1 MHFKDLW
8 RLFMAD
14 NEEFISEFL
23 IEASENLEQLDQD
36 LVALEKNPHD
46 PDRLASIFRT
56 IHTIKGT
63 CGFFGFTKLSN
74 LSHHGE
80 HLLGLLRDG
89 KLQFD
94 EQLASLLLEL
104 VDAIRTFLTA
114 IESTGKEGETTFPD
128 LCQKMDAACLLAAA
142 TPNNQIEE
150 HPTSTPSSTNN
161 SIQQNDPAAPA
172 PEEQPVVSTPPNDQT
187 ENDEPLTVASTD
199 TPSLSESVRSNT
211 TFDSTIRVDVQLLDT
226 IVDLVGELVLAR
238 NQLRTTTT
246 NEPALLDAVN
256 RIHAVTGELQEVAM
270 KTRMAPIDQL
280 FNKFP
285 RIVRDVAAACDKKV
299 DLLIDGSDT
308 ELDRTLIEK
317 IRDPLT
323 HLIRNAI
330 DHGVE
335 SKDVR
340 SIAGK
345 PTSGT
350 ISLRAFQESGQVT
363 IEVSDDGAGISVD
376 AVCKKAV
383 EKGLVTDD
391 AASDMSDERIFQF
404 IFEPGF
410 STAAAVTDISGRGV
424 GMDVVRTNIES
435 IGGTIDITSQRGVG
449 TVVRVRIPLTLAIIP
464 ALIVSSNGQRL
475 AIPQAYIQEI
485 VALKRTGTSHLIDG
499 LEGAP
504 VLRLRDR
511 LIPVIYL
518 DKWLGLR
525 DWEKRPTFGTV
536 VVIKVDNHEFGLV
549 VDAVTTSENQH
560 SHATETTGLWFIVV
574 KAIGSL
580 LAPMGIYSGATVMGD
595 GSVVL
600 ILDLRGIT
608 MAADIPAL
616 TRRAGDL
623 QSTSE
628 KPQAVVQESSRYLVC
643 KTHNGHRFAVPL
655 NQVQRLES
663 FMESE
668 INHAADSYFVKRN
681 GELTQLIDPD
691 QFLDTSKKI
700 RKKPTGSSV
709 GIILPNELGNKALA
723 VRKIIDVETGHGP
736 LERTAIKNGLLGTR
750 LVGGSA
756 TEVMDIAAAS
766 QWSEENLIS

>member
-1 MHFKDLW
+1 
-8 RLFMAD
+8 MAD

-23 IEASENLEQLDQD
+23 IEASENLDQLDQD

-89 KLQFD
+89 KLHFD
-94 EQLASLLLEL
+94 EQMASLLLEL

-114 IESTGKEGETTFPD
+114 IESTGKEGDAAFPD
-128 LCQKMDAACLLAAA
+128 LCQKMDATCLLAAA
-142 TPNNQIEE
+142 PQNNQTEE
-150 HPTSTPSSTNN
+150 CLASPSSSTNQSN
-161 SIQQNDPAAPA
+161 QPDDRTTST
-172 PEEQPVVSTPPNDQT
+172 PEEQPVVSTTSNHPAEADKLAP
-187 ENDEPLTVASTD
+187 VASPD
-199 TPSLSESVRSNT
+199 ILSRSGSTRSNN
-211 TFDSTIRVDVQLLDT
+211 TFDATIRVDVQLLDT

-238 NQLRTTTT
+238 NQLRTTAT

-256 RIHAVTGELQEVAM
+256 RIHTVTGELQEVAM

-299 DLLIDGSDT
+299 NLHIDGSDT

-330 DHGVE
+330 DHGIE
-335 SKDVR
+335 SKDMR
-340 SIAGK
+340 SVAGK
-345 PTSGT
+345 STSGE

-383 EKGLVTDD
+383 EKGLVTED
-391 AASDMSDERIFQF
+391 AASAMSDERIFQF

-410 STAAAVTDISGRGV
+410 STANAVTDISGRGV

-435 IGGTIDITSQRGVG
+435 IGGTIDISSQRGVG
-449 TVVRVRIPLTLAIIP
+449 TIVRVRIPLTLAIIP
-464 ALIVSSNGQRL
+464 ALIISSGGERL
-475 AIPQAYIQEI
+475 AIPQPYIQEL
-485 VALKRTGTSHLIDG
+485 VSLRKNGTTHIIDG

-511 LIPVIYL
+511 LIPVVYL
-518 DKWLGLR
+518 DRWLGLR
-525 DWEKRPTFGTV
+525 DWEKRPTSGTV
-536 VVIKVDNHEFGLV
+536 VVVKVDNHEFGLV

-574 KAIGSL
+574 KAISSL

-628 KPQAVVQESSRYLVC
+628 EPSEVVQESSRYLVC
-643 KTHNGHRFAVPL
+643 ETHNGHRVAVPL
-655 NQVQRLES
+655 NQVQRLEN
-663 FMESE
+663 FLESE
-668 INHAADSYFVKRN
+668 IDPAADSRFVKRN

-691 QFLDTSKKI
+691 QVLHTSKELGKE
-700 RKKPTGSSV
+700 PTGSLV
-709 GIILPNELGNKALA
+709 GIILPNELGNKAIA
-723 VRKIIDVETGHGP
+723 VRRIIDIETGHGP
-736 LERTAIKNGLLGTR
+736 LEKTATKRGLLGTL
-750 LVGGSA
+750 LVGDSA
-756 TEVMDIAAAS
+756 TEVMDIVSAS
-766 QWSEENLIS
+766 QWSEENPLS

>member
-1 MHFKDLW
+1 
-8 RLFMAD
+8 MAD

-23 IEASENLEQLDQD
+23 IEASENLDQLDQD

-89 KLQFD
+89 KLHFD
-94 EQLASLLLEL
+94 EQMASLLLEL

-114 IESTGKEGETTFPD
+114 IESTGKEGDAAFPD
-128 LCQKMDAACLLAAA
+128 LCQKMDATCLLAAA
-142 TPNNQIEE
+142 PKNNQTEE
-150 HPTSTPSSTNN
+150 CLASPSSSTNQSN
-161 SIQQNDPAAPA
+161 QPDDRTTST
-172 PEEQPVVSTPPNDQT
+172 PEEQPVVSTTSNHPAEADKLAP
-187 ENDEPLTVASTD
+187 VASPD
-199 TPSLSESVRSNT
+199 ILSRSGSTRSNN
-211 TFDSTIRVDVQLLDT
+211 TFDATIRVDVQLLDT

-238 NQLRTTTT
+238 NQLRTTAT

-256 RIHAVTGELQEVAM
+256 RIHTVTGELQEVAM

-299 DLLIDGSDT
+299 NLHIDGSDT

-330 DHGVE
+330 DHGIE
-335 SKDVR
+335 SKDMR
-340 SIAGK
+340 SVAGK
-345 PTSGT
+345 STSGE

-383 EKGLVTDD
+383 EKGLVTED
-391 AASDMSDERIFQF
+391 AASAMSDERIFQF

-410 STAAAVTDISGRGV
+410 STANAVTDISGRGV

-435 IGGTIDITSQRGVG
+435 IGGTIDISSQRGVG
-449 TVVRVRIPLTLAIIP
+449 TIVRVRIPLTLAIIP
-464 ALIVSSNGQRL
+464 ALIISSGGERL
-475 AIPQAYIQEI
+475 AIPQPYIQEL
-485 VALKRTGTSHLIDG
+485 VSLRKNGTIHIIDG

-511 LIPVIYL
+511 LIPVVYL
-518 DKWLGLR
+518 DRWLGLR
-525 DWEKRPTFGTV
+525 DWEKRPTSGTV
-536 VVIKVDNHEFGLV
+536 VVVKVDNHEFGLV

-560 SHATETTGLWFIVV
+560 SHATETTGLSFIVV
-574 KAIGSL
+574 KAISSL

-628 KPQAVVQESSRYLVC
+628 EPSEVVQESSRYLVC
-643 KTHNGHRFAVPL
+643 ETHNGHRVAVPL
-655 NQVQRLES
+655 NQVQRLEN
-663 FMESE
+663 FLESE
-668 INHAADSYFVKRN
+668 IDPAGDSRFVKRN

-691 QFLDTSKKI
+691 QVLHTSKELGKE
-700 RKKPTGSSV
+700 PTGSLV
-709 GIILPNELGNKALA
+709 GIILPNELGNKAIA
-723 VRKIIDVETGHGP
+723 VRRIIDIETGHGP
-736 LERTAIKNGLLGTR
+736 LEKTATKRGLLGTL
-750 LVGGSA
+750 LVGDSA
-756 TEVMDIAAAS
+756 TEVMDIVSAS
-766 QWSEENLIS
+766 QWSEENPLS

>member
-1 MHFKDLW
+1 
-8 RLFMAD
+8 MAD

-23 IEASENLEQLDQD
+23 IEASENLDQLDQD

-89 KLQFD
+89 KLHFD
-94 EQLASLLLEL
+94 EQMASLLLEL

-114 IESTGKEGETTFPD
+114 IESTGKEGDAAFPD
-128 LCQKMDAACLLAAA
+128 LCQKMDATCLLAAA
-142 TPNNQIEE
+142 PQSNQTEE
-150 HPTSTPSSTNN
+150 CLASPSSSTNQSN
-161 SIQQNDPAAPA
+161 QPDDRTTST
-172 PEEQPVVSTPPNDQT
+172 PEEQPVVSTTSNHPAEADKLAP
-187 ENDEPLTVASTD
+187 VASPD
-199 TPSLSESVRSNT
+199 ILSRSGSTRSNN
-211 TFDSTIRVDVQLLDT
+211 TFDATIRVDVQLLDT

-238 NQLRTTTT
+238 NQLRTTAT

-256 RIHAVTGELQEVAM
+256 RIHTVTGELQEVAM

-299 DLLIDGSDT
+299 NLHIDGSDT

-330 DHGVE
+330 DHGIE
-335 SKDVR
+335 SKDMR
-340 SIAGK
+340 SVAGK
-345 PTSGT
+345 STSGE

-383 EKGLVTDD
+383 EKGLVTED
-391 AASDMSDERIFQF
+391 AASAMSDERIFQF

-410 STAAAVTDISGRGV
+410 STANAVTDISGRGV

-435 IGGTIDITSQRGVG
+435 IGGTIDISSQRGVG
-449 TVVRVRIPLTLAIIP
+449 TIVRVRIPLTLAIIP
-464 ALIVSSNGQRL
+464 ALIISSGGERL
-475 AIPQAYIQEI
+475 AIPQPYIQEL
-485 VALKRTGTSHLIDG
+485 VSLRKNGTTHIIDG

-511 LIPVIYL
+511 LIPVVYL
-518 DKWLGLR
+518 DRWLGLR
-525 DWEKRPTFGTV
+525 DWEKRPTSGTV
-536 VVIKVDNHEFGLV
+536 VVVKVDNHEFGLV

-560 SHATETTGLWFIVV
+560 SHATETTGLSFIVV
-574 KAIGSL
+574 KAISSL

-628 KPQAVVQESSRYLVC
+628 EPSEVVQESSRYLVC
-643 KTHNGHRFAVPL
+643 ETHNGHRVAVPL
-655 NQVQRLES
+655 NQVQRLEN
-663 FMESE
+663 FLESE
-668 INHAADSYFVKRN
+668 IDPAADSRFVKRN
-681 GELTQLIDPD
+681 GELTQLINPD
-691 QFLDTSKKI
+691 QVLHTSKELGKE
-700 RKKPTGSSV
+700 PTGSLV
-709 GIILPNELGNKALA
+709 GIILSNELGNKAIA
-723 VRKIIDVETGHGP
+723 VRRIIDIETGHGP
-736 LERTAIKNGLLGTR
+736 LEKTATKRGLLGTL
-750 LVGGSA
+750 LVGDSA
-756 TEVMDIAAAS
+756 TEVMDIVSAS
-766 QWSEENLIS
+766 QWSEENPLS

>member
-1 MHFKDLW
+1 
-8 RLFMAD
+8 MAD

-23 IEASENLEQLDQD
+23 IEASENLDQLDQD

-89 KLQFD
+89 KLHFD
-94 EQLASLLLEL
+94 EQMASLLLEL

-114 IESTGKEGETTFPD
+114 IESTGKEGDAAFPD
-128 LCQKMDAACLLAAA
+128 LCQKMDATCLLAAA
-142 TPNNQIEE
+142 PKNNQTEE
-150 HPTSTPSSTNN
+150 CLASPSSSTNQSN
-161 SIQQNDPAAPA
+161 QPDDRTTST
-172 PEEQPVVSTPPNDQT
+172 PEEQPVVSTTSSHPAEADKLAP
-187 ENDEPLTVASTD
+187 VASPD
-199 TPSLSESVRSNT
+199 ILSRSGSTRSNN
-211 TFDSTIRVDVQLLDT
+211 TFDATIRVDVQLLDT

-238 NQLRTTTT
+238 NQLRTTAT

-256 RIHAVTGELQEVAM
+256 RIHTVTGELQEVAM

-299 DLLIDGSDT
+299 NLHIDGSDT

-330 DHGVE
+330 DHGIE
-335 SKDVR
+335 SKDMR
-340 SIAGK
+340 SVAGK
-345 PTSGT
+345 STSGE

-383 EKGLVTDD
+383 EKGLVTED
-391 AASDMSDERIFQF
+391 AASAMSDERIFQF

-410 STAAAVTDISGRGV
+410 STANAVTDISGRGV

-435 IGGTIDITSQRGVG
+435 IGGTIDISSQRGVG
-449 TVVRVRIPLTLAIIP
+449 TIVRVRIPLTLAIIP
-464 ALIVSSNGQRL
+464 ALIISSGGERL
-475 AIPQAYIQEI
+475 AIPQPYIQEL
-485 VALKRTGTSHLIDG
+485 VSLRKNGTTHIIDG

-511 LIPVIYL
+511 LIPVVYL
-518 DKWLGLR
+518 DRWLGLR
-525 DWEKRPTFGTV
+525 DWEKRPTSGTV
-536 VVIKVDNHEFGLV
+536 VVVKVDNHEFGLV

-560 SHATETTGLWFIVV
+560 SHATETTGLSFIVV
-574 KAIGSL
+574 KAISSL

-628 KPQAVVQESSRYLVC
+628 EPSEVVQESSRYLVC
-643 KTHNGHRFAVPL
+643 ETHNGHRVAVPL
-655 NQVQRLES
+655 NQVQRLEN
-663 FMESE
+663 FLESE
-668 INHAADSYFVKRN
+668 IDPAADSRFVKRN

-691 QFLDTSKKI
+691 QVLHTSKELGKE
-700 RKKPTGSSV
+700 PTGSLV
-709 GIILPNELGNKALA
+709 GIILPNELGNKAIA
-723 VRKIIDVETGHGP
+723 VRRIIDIETGHGP
-736 LERTAIKNGLLGTR
+736 LEKTATKRGLLGTL
-750 LVGGSA
+750 LVGDSA
-756 TEVMDIAAAS
+756 TEVMDIVSAS
-766 QWSEENLIS
+766 QWSEENPLS

>member
-1 MHFKDLW
+1 
-8 RLFMAD
+8 MAD

-23 IEASENLEQLDQD
+23 IEASENLDQLDQD

-89 KLQFD
+89 KLHFD
-94 EQLASLLLEL
+94 EQMASLLLEL

-114 IESTGKEGETTFPD
+114 IESTGKEGDAAFPD
-128 LCQKMDAACLLAAA
+128 LCQKMDATCLLAAA
-142 TPNNQIEE
+142 PQSNQTEE
-150 HPTSTPSSTNN
+150 CLASPSSSTNQSN
-161 SIQQNDPAAPA
+161 QPDDRTTST
-172 PEEQPVVSTPPNDQT
+172 PEEQPVVSTTSNHPAEADKLAP
-187 ENDEPLTVASTD
+187 VASPD
-199 TPSLSESVRSNT
+199 ILSRSGSTRSNN
-211 TFDSTIRVDVQLLDT
+211 TFDATIRVDVQLLDT

-238 NQLRTTTT
+238 NQLRTTAT

-256 RIHAVTGELQEVAM
+256 RIHTVTGELQEVAM

-299 DLLIDGSDT
+299 NLHIDGSDT

-330 DHGVE
+330 DHGIE
-335 SKDVR
+335 SKDMR
-340 SIAGK
+340 SVAGK
-345 PTSGT
+345 STSGE

-383 EKGLVTDD
+383 EKGLVTED
-391 AASDMSDERIFQF
+391 AASAMSDERIFQF

-410 STAAAVTDISGRGV
+410 STANAVTDISGRGV

-435 IGGTIDITSQRGVG
+435 IGGTIDISSQRGVG
-449 TVVRVRIPLTLAIIP
+449 TIVRVRIPLTLAIIP
-464 ALIVSSNGQRL
+464 ALIISSGGERL
-475 AIPQAYIQEI
+475 AIPQPYIQEL
-485 VALKRTGTSHLIDG
+485 VSLRKNGTIHIIDG

-511 LIPVIYL
+511 LIPVVYL
-518 DKWLGLR
+518 DRWLGLR
-525 DWEKRPTFGTV
+525 DWEKRPTSGTV
-536 VVIKVDNHEFGLV
+536 VVVKVDNHEFGLV

-560 SHATETTGLWFIVV
+560 SHATETTGLSFIVV
-574 KAIGSL
+574 KAISSL

-628 KPQAVVQESSRYLVC
+628 EPSEVVQESSRYLVC
-643 KTHNGHRFAVPL
+643 ETHNGHRVAVPL
-655 NQVQRLES
+655 NQVQRLEN
-663 FMESE
+663 FLESE
-668 INHAADSYFVKRN
+668 IDPAADSRFVKRN

-691 QFLDTSKKI
+691 QVLHTSKELGKE
-700 RKKPTGSSV
+700 PTGSLV
-709 GIILPNELGNKALA
+709 GIILPNELGNKAIA
-723 VRKIIDVETGHGP
+723 VRRIIDIETGHGP
-736 LERTAIKNGLLGTR
+736 LEKTATKRGLLGTL
-750 LVGGSA
+750 LVGDSA
-756 TEVMDIAAAS
+756 TEVMDIVSAS
-766 QWSEENLIS
+766 QWSEENPLS

>member
-1 MHFKDLW
+1 
-8 RLFMAD
+8 MAD

-23 IEASENLEQLDQD
+23 IEASENLDQLDQD

-89 KLQFD
+89 KLHFD
-94 EQLASLLLEL
+94 EQMASLLLEL

-114 IESTGKEGETTFPD
+114 IESTGKEGDAAFPD
-128 LCQKMDAACLLAAA
+128 LCQKMDATCLLAAA
-142 TPNNQIEE
+142 PKNNQTEE
-150 HPTSTPSSTNN
+150 CLASPSSSTNQSN
-161 SIQQNDPAAPA
+161 QPDDRTTST
-172 PEEQPVVSTPPNDQT
+172 PEEQPVVSTTSNHPAEADKLAP
-187 ENDEPLTVASTD
+187 VASPD
-199 TPSLSESVRSNT
+199 ILSRSGSTRSNN
-211 TFDSTIRVDVQLLDT
+211 TFDATIRVDVQLLDT

-238 NQLRTTTT
+238 NQLRTTAT

-256 RIHAVTGELQEVAM
+256 RIHTVTGELQEVAM

-299 DLLIDGSDT
+299 NLHIDGSDT

-330 DHGVE
+330 DHGIE
-335 SKDVR
+335 SKDMR
-340 SIAGK
+340 SVAGK
-345 PTSGT
+345 STSGE

-383 EKGLVTDD
+383 EKGLVTED
-391 AASDMSDERIFQF
+391 AASAMSDERIFQF

-410 STAAAVTDISGRGV
+410 STANAVTDISGRGV

-435 IGGTIDITSQRGVG
+435 IGGTIDISSQRGVG
-449 TVVRVRIPLTLAIIP
+449 TIVRVRIPLTLAIIP
-464 ALIVSSNGQRL
+464 ALIISSGGERL
-475 AIPQAYIQEI
+475 AIPQPYIQEL
-485 VALKRTGTSHLIDG
+485 VSLRKNGTIHIIDG

-511 LIPVIYL
+511 LIPVVYL
-518 DKWLGLR
+518 DRWLGLR
-525 DWEKRPTFGTV
+525 DWEKRPTSGTV
-536 VVIKVDNHEFGLV
+536 VVVKVDNHEFGLV

-560 SHATETTGLWFIVV
+560 SHATETTGLSFIVV
-574 KAIGSL
+574 KAISSL

-628 KPQAVVQESSRYLVC
+628 EPSEVVQESSRYLVC
-643 KTHNGHRFAVPL
+643 ETHNGHRVAVPL
-655 NQVQRLES
+655 NQVQRLEN
-663 FMESE
+663 FLESE
-668 INHAADSYFVKRN
+668 IDPAADSRFVKRN

-691 QFLDTSKKI
+691 QVLHTWKELGKE
-700 RKKPTGSSV
+700 PTGSLV
-709 GIILPNELGNKALA
+709 GIILPNELGNKAIA
-723 VRKIIDVETGHGP
+723 VRRIIDIETGHGP
-736 LERTAIKNGLLGTR
+736 LEKTATKRGLLGTL
-750 LVGGSA
+750 LVGDSA
-756 TEVMDIAAAS
+756 TEVMDIVSAS
-766 QWSEENLIS
+766 QWSEENPLS

>member
-1 MHFKDLW
+1 
-8 RLFMAD
+8 MAD

-23 IEASENLEQLDQD
+23 IEASENLDQLDQD

-89 KLQFD
+89 KLHFD
-94 EQLASLLLEL
+94 EQMASLLLEL

-114 IESTGKEGETTFPD
+114 IESTGKEGDAAFPD
-128 LCQKMDAACLLAAA
+128 LCQKMDATCLLAAA
-142 TPNNQIEE
+142 PKNNQTEE
-150 HPTSTPSSTNN
+150 CLASPSSSTNQSN
-161 SIQQNDPAAPA
+161 QPDDRTTST
-172 PEEQPVVSTPPNDQT
+172 PEEQPVVSTTSNHPAEADKLAP
-187 ENDEPLTVASTD
+187 VASPD
-199 TPSLSESVRSNT
+199 ILSRSGSTRSNN
-211 TFDSTIRVDVQLLDT
+211 TFDATIRVDVQLLDT

-238 NQLRTTTT
+238 NQLRTTAT

-256 RIHAVTGELQEVAM
+256 RIHTVTGELQEVAM

-299 DLLIDGSDT
+299 NLHIDGSDT

-330 DHGVE
+330 DHGIE
-335 SKDVR
+335 SKDMR
-340 SIAGK
+340 SVAGK
-345 PTSGT
+345 STSGE

-383 EKGLVTDD
+383 EKGLVTED
-391 AASDMSDERIFQF
+391 AASAMSDERIFQF

-410 STAAAVTDISGRGV
+410 STANAVTDISGRGV

-435 IGGTIDITSQRGVG
+435 IGGTIDISSQRGVG
-449 TVVRVRIPLTLAIIP
+449 TIVRVRIPLTLAIIP
-464 ALIVSSNGQRL
+464 ALIISSGGERL
-475 AIPQAYIQEI
+475 AIPQPYIQEL
-485 VALKRTGTSHLIDG
+485 VSLRKNGTTHIIDG

-511 LIPVIYL
+511 LIPVVYL
-518 DKWLGLR
+518 DRWLGLR
-525 DWEKRPTFGTV
+525 DWEKRPTSGTV
-536 VVIKVDNHEFGLV
+536 VVVKVDNHEFGLV

-560 SHATETTGLWFIVV
+560 SHATETTGLSFIVV
-574 KAIGSL
+574 KAISSL

-628 KPQAVVQESSRYLVC
+628 EPSEVVQESSRYLVC
-643 KTHNGHRFAVPL
+643 ETHNGHRVAVPL
-655 NQVQRLES
+655 NQVQRLEN
-663 FMESE
+663 FLESE
-668 INHAADSYFVKRN
+668 IDPAADSRFVKRN

-691 QFLDTSKKI
+691 QVLHTSKELGKE
-700 RKKPTGSSV
+700 PTGSLV
-709 GIILPNELGNKALA
+709 GIILPNELGNKAIA
-723 VRKIIDVETGHGP
+723 VRRIIDIETGHGP
-736 LERTAIKNGLLGTR
+736 LEKTATKRGLLGTL
-750 LVGGSA
+750 LVGNSA
-756 TEVMDIAAAS
+756 TEVMDIVSAS
-766 QWSEENLIS
+766 QWSEENPLS

>member
-1 MHFKDLW
+1 
-8 RLFMAD
+8 MAD

-23 IEASENLEQLDQD
+23 IEASENLDQLDQD

-46 PDRLASIFRT
+46 PNRLASIFRT

-89 KLQFD
+89 KFTFN

-104 VDAIRTFLTA
+104 VDAIRTFLSS
-114 IESTGKEGETTFPD
+114 IESTGKEGDAAFPD
-128 LCQKMDAACLLAAA
+128 LCQKLDAACL
-142 TPNNQIEE
+142 
-150 HPTSTPSSTNN
+150 
-161 SIQQNDPAAPA
+161 
-172 PEEQPVVSTPPNDQT
+172 
-187 ENDEPLTVASTD
+187 STD
-199 TPSLSESVRSNT
+199 TPPVRETEERSVASTASTNQSNQPDNQIVSPPVAEPVASITPNDLPEADNSTSGVSPDILSRPESTRSGN

-238 NQLRTTTT
+238 NQLRTTATD
-246 NEPALLDAVN
+246 EPALLDAVN
-256 RIHAVTGELQEVAM
+256 RIHTVTGELQEVAM

-285 RIVRDVAAACDKKV
+285 RIVRDVASACDKKV
-299 DLLIDGSDT
+299 NLHIDGSDT

-330 DHGVE
+330 DHGIE
-335 SKDVR
+335 SKDMR
-340 SIAGK
+340 SVTGK
-345 PTSGT
+345 SASGE

-376 AVCKKAV
+376 AVRKKAV

-391 AASDMSDERIFQF
+391 VASAMSDERIFQF

-410 STAAAVTDISGRGV
+410 STANAVTDISGRGV

-435 IGGTIDITSQRGVG
+435 IGGTIDISSQRGIG

-464 ALIVSSNGQRL
+464 ALIISSGGERL
-475 AIPQAYIQEI
+475 AIPQPYIQEL
-485 VALKRTGTSHLIDG
+485 VALRKNGTSHMIDG

-511 LIPVIYL
+511 LIPVVYL
-518 DKWLGLR
+518 DRWLGLR
-525 DWEKRPTFGTV
+525 NWEKRPTSGTV
-536 VVIKVDNHEFGLV
+536 VVVKVDNHEFGLV

-574 KAIGSL
+574 KAISSL

-628 KPQAVVQESSRYLVC
+628 EPQDVVQESSRYLVC
-643 KTHNGHRFAVPL
+643 ETHNGHRVAVPL
-655 NQVQRLES
+655 NQVQRLEN
-663 FMESE
+663 FLQSE
-668 INHAADSYFVKRN
+668 IDATADSCFVKRN

-691 QFLDTSKKI
+691 RVLHTSEELEKE
-700 RKKPTGSSV
+700 TVGLSLV
-709 GIILPNELGNKALA
+709 GIILPNELGNKAIA
-723 VRKIIDVETGHGP
+723 VRRIIDVETGHGQ
-736 LERTAIKNGLLGTR
+736 LEKTAMKSGLLGTL

-756 TEVMDIAAAS
+756 TEVMDVVAVS
-766 QWSEENLIS
+766 QWSEENPLL

>member
-1 MHFKDLW
+1 
-8 RLFMAD
+8 MAD

-23 IEASENLEQLDQD
+23 IEASENLDQLDQD

-89 KLQFD
+89 KLHFD
-94 EQLASLLLEL
+94 EQMASLLLEL

-114 IESTGKEGETTFPD
+114 IESTGKEGDAAFPD
-128 LCQKMDAACLLAAA
+128 LCQKMDATCLLAAA
-142 TPNNQIEE
+142 PQNNQTEE
-150 HPTSTPSSTNN
+150 CLASPSSSTNQSN
-161 SIQQNDPAAPA
+161 QPDDRTTST
-172 PEEQPVVSTPPNDQT
+172 PEEQPVVSTTSNHPAEADKLAP
-187 ENDEPLTVASTD
+187 VASPD
-199 TPSLSESVRSNT
+199 ILSRSESTRSNN
-211 TFDSTIRVDVQLLDT
+211 TFDATIRVDVQLLDT

-238 NQLRTTTT
+238 NQLRTTAT

-256 RIHAVTGELQEVAM
+256 RIHTVTGELQEVAM

-299 DLLIDGSDT
+299 NLHIDGSDT

-330 DHGVE
+330 DHGIE
-335 SKDVR
+335 SKDMR
-340 SIAGK
+340 SVAGK
-345 PTSGT
+345 STSGE

-391 AASDMSDERIFQF
+391 AASAMSDERIFQF

-410 STAAAVTDISGRGV
+410 STANAVTDISGRGV

-435 IGGTIDITSQRGVG
+435 IGGTIDISSQRGVG

-464 ALIVSSNGQRL
+464 ALIISSGGERL
-475 AIPQAYIQEI
+475 AIPQPYIQEL
-485 VALKRTGTSHLIDG
+485 VALRKNGTSHMIDG

-511 LIPVIYL
+511 LIPVVYL
-518 DKWLGLR
+518 DRWLGLR
-525 DWEKRPTFGTV
+525 DWEKRPTSGTV
-536 VVIKVDNHEFGLV
+536 VVVKVDNHEFGLV

-574 KAIGSL
+574 KAISSL

-628 KPQAVVQESSRYLVC
+628 EPREVVQESSRYLVC
-643 KTHNGHRFAVPL
+643 ETHNGHRVAVPL
-655 NQVQRLES
+655 NQVQRLEN
-663 FMESE
+663 FLESE
-668 INHAADSYFVKRN
+668 IDPAADSRFVKRN

-691 QFLDTSKKI
+691 QVLHTSKELGKE
-700 RKKPTGSSV
+700 PTGSLV
-709 GIILPNELGNKALA
+709 GIILPNELGNKAIA
-723 VRKIIDVETGHGP
+723 VRRIIDIETGHGP
-736 LERTAIKNGLLGTR
+736 LEKTATKRGLLGTL
-750 LVGGSA
+750 LVGDSA
-756 TEVMDIAAAS
+756 TEVMDIVSAS
-766 QWSEENLIS
+766 QWSEENPLS

>member
-1 MHFKDLW
+1 
-8 RLFMAD
+8 MAD

-23 IEASENLEQLDQD
+23 IEASENLDQLDQD

-46 PDRLASIFRT
+46 PNRLASIFRT

-89 KLQFD
+89 KFTFN

-104 VDAIRTFLTA
+104 VDAIRTFLSS
-114 IESTGKEGETTFPD
+114 IESTGKEGDAAFPD
-128 LCQKMDAACLLAAA
+128 LCQKLDAACL
-142 TPNNQIEE
+142 
-150 HPTSTPSSTNN
+150 
-161 SIQQNDPAAPA
+161 
-172 PEEQPVVSTPPNDQT
+172 
-187 ENDEPLTVASTD
+187 STD
-199 TPSLSESVRSNT
+199 TPPVRETEERSVASTASTNQSNQPDNQIVSPPVAEPVASITPNDLPEADNSTSGVSPDILSRPESIRSGN

-238 NQLRTTTT
+238 NQLRTTATD
-246 NEPALLDAVN
+246 EPALLDAVN
-256 RIHAVTGELQEVAM
+256 RIHTVTGELQEVAM

-285 RIVRDVAAACDKKV
+285 RIVRDVASACDKKV
-299 DLLIDGSDT
+299 NLHIDGSDT

-330 DHGVE
+330 DHGIE
-335 SKDVR
+335 SKDMR
-340 SIAGK
+340 SVTGK
-345 PTSGT
+345 PALGE

-376 AVCKKAV
+376 AVRKKAV

-391 AASDMSDERIFQF
+391 VASAMSDERIFQF

-410 STAAAVTDISGRGV
+410 STANAVTDISGRGV

-435 IGGTIDITSQRGVG
+435 IGGTIDISSQRGTG
-449 TVVRVRIPLTLAIIP
+449 TIVRVRIPLTLAIIP
-464 ALIVSSNGQRL
+464 ALIISSGGERL
-475 AIPQAYIQEI
+475 AIPQPYIQEL
-485 VALKRTGTSHLIDG
+485 VALRKNGTSHMIDG

-511 LIPVIYL
+511 LIPVVYL
-518 DKWLGLR
+518 DRWLGLR
-525 DWEKRPTFGTV
+525 NWEKRPTSGTV
-536 VVIKVDNHEFGLV
+536 IVVKVDNHEFGLV

-574 KAIGSL
+574 KAISSL

-623 QSTSE
+623 QSTSKE
-628 KPQAVVQESSRYLVC
+628 PQDVVQESSRYLVC
-643 KTHNGHRFAVPL
+643 ETHKGHRVAVPL
-655 NQVQRLES
+655 NQVQRLEN
-663 FMESE
+663 FLQSE
-668 INHAADSYFVKRN
+668 IDATADSCFVKRN

-691 QFLDTSKKI
+691 RVLHTSEELEKE
-700 RKKPTGSSV
+700 TVGLSLV
-709 GIILPNELGNKALA
+709 GIILPNELGNKAIA
-723 VRKIIDVETGHGP
+723 VRRIIDVETGHGQ
-736 LERTAIKNGLLGTR
+736 LEKTAMKSGLLGTL
-750 LVGGSA
+750 LVGGNA
-756 TEVMDIAAAS
+756 TEVMDVVAVS
-766 QWSEENLIS
+766 QWSEENPLL

>member
-1 MHFKDLW
+1 
-8 RLFMAD
+8 MAD

-23 IEASENLEQLDQD
+23 IEASENLDQLDQD

-89 KLQFD
+89 KLHFD
-94 EQLASLLLEL
+94 EQMASLLLEL

-114 IESTGKEGETTFPD
+114 IESTGKEGDAAFPD
-128 LCQKMDAACLLAAA
+128 LCQKMDATCLLAAD
-142 TPNNQIEE
+142 PQNNQTEE
-150 HPTSTPSSTNN
+150 CLASPSSSTNQSN
-161 SIQQNDPAAPA
+161 QPDDRTTST
-172 PEEQPVVSTPPNDQT
+172 PEEQPVVSTTSNHPAEADKLAP
-187 ENDEPLTVASTD
+187 VASPD
-199 TPSLSESVRSNT
+199 ILSRSGSTRSNN
-211 TFDSTIRVDVQLLDT
+211 TFDATIRVDVQLLDT

-238 NQLRTTTT
+238 NQLRTTAT

-256 RIHAVTGELQEVAM
+256 RIHTVTGELQEVAM

-299 DLLIDGSDT
+299 NLHIDGSDT

-330 DHGVE
+330 DHGIE
-335 SKDVR
+335 SKDMR
-340 SIAGK
+340 SVAGK
-345 PTSGT
+345 STSGE

-383 EKGLVTDD
+383 EKGLVTED
-391 AASDMSDERIFQF
+391 AASAMSDERIFQF

-410 STAAAVTDISGRGV
+410 STANAVTDISGRGV

-435 IGGTIDITSQRGVG
+435 IGGTIDISSQRGVG
-449 TVVRVRIPLTLAIIP
+449 TIVRVRIPLTLAIIP
-464 ALIVSSNGQRL
+464 ALIISSGGERL
-475 AIPQAYIQEI
+475 AIPQPYIQEL
-485 VALKRTGTSHLIDG
+485 VSLRKNGTTHIIDG

-511 LIPVIYL
+511 LIPVVYL
-518 DKWLGLR
+518 DRWLGLR
-525 DWEKRPTFGTV
+525 DWEKRPTSGTV
-536 VVIKVDNHEFGLV
+536 VVVKVDNHEFGLV

-560 SHATETTGLWFIVV
+560 SHATETTGLSFIVV
-574 KAIGSL
+574 KAISSL

-628 KPQAVVQESSRYLVC
+628 EPSEVVQESSRYLVC
-643 KTHNGHRFAVPL
+643 ETHNGHRVAVPL
-655 NQVQRLES
+655 NQVQRLEN
-663 FMESE
+663 FLESE
-668 INHAADSYFVKRN
+668 IDPAADSRFVKRN

-691 QFLDTSKKI
+691 QVLHTSKELGKE
-700 RKKPTGSSV
+700 PTGSLV
-709 GIILPNELGNKALA
+709 GIILPNELGNKAIA
-723 VRKIIDVETGHGP
+723 VRRIIDIETGHGP
-736 LERTAIKNGLLGTR
+736 LEKTATKRGLLGTL
-750 LVGGSA
+750 LVGDSA
-756 TEVMDIAAAS
+756 TEVMDIVSAS
-766 QWSEENLIS
+766 QWSEENPLS

>member
-1 MHFKDLW
+1 
-8 RLFMAD
+8 MAD

-23 IEASENLEQLDQD
+23 IEASENLDQLDQD

-46 PDRLASIFRT
+46 PNRLASIFRT

-89 KLQFD
+89 KFTFN

-104 VDAIRTFLTA
+104 VDAIRTFLSS
-114 IESTGKEGETTFPD
+114 IESTGKEGDAAFPD
-128 LCQKMDAACLLAAA
+128 LCQKLDAACL
-142 TPNNQIEE
+142 
-150 HPTSTPSSTNN
+150 
-161 SIQQNDPAAPA
+161 
-172 PEEQPVVSTPPNDQT
+172 
-187 ENDEPLTVASTD
+187 STD
-199 TPSLSESVRSNT
+199 TPPVRETEERSVASTASTNQSNQPDNQIVSPPVAEPVASITPNDLPEADNSTSGVSPDILSRPESIRSGN

-238 NQLRTTTT
+238 NQLRTTATD
-246 NEPALLDAVN
+246 EPALLDAVN
-256 RIHAVTGELQEVAM
+256 RIHTVTGELQEVAM

-285 RIVRDVAAACDKKV
+285 RIVRDVASACDKKV
-299 DLLIDGSDT
+299 NLHIDGSDT

-330 DHGVE
+330 DHGIE
-335 SKDVR
+335 SKDMR
-340 SIAGK
+340 SVTGK
-345 PTSGT
+345 PALGE

-376 AVCKKAV
+376 AVRKKAV

-391 AASDMSDERIFQF
+391 VASAMSDERIFQF

-410 STAAAVTDISGRGV
+410 STANAVTDISGRGV

-435 IGGTIDITSQRGVG
+435 IGGTIDISSQRGIG

-464 ALIVSSNGQRL
+464 ALIISSGGERL
-475 AIPQAYIQEI
+475 AIPQPYIQEL
-485 VALKRTGTSHLIDG
+485 VALRKNGTSHMIDG

-511 LIPVIYL
+511 LIPVVYL
-518 DKWLGLR
+518 DRWLGLR
-525 DWEKRPTFGTV
+525 NWEKRPTSGTV
-536 VVIKVDNHEFGLV
+536 VVVKVDNHEFGLV

-574 KAIGSL
+574 KAISSL

-628 KPQAVVQESSRYLVC
+628 EPQDVVQESSRYLVC
-643 KTHNGHRFAVPL
+643 ETHNGHRVAVPL
-655 NQVQRLES
+655 NQVQRLEN
-663 FMESE
+663 FLQSE
-668 INHAADSYFVKRN
+668 IDATADSCFVKRN

-691 QFLDTSKKI
+691 RVLHTSEELEKE
-700 RKKPTGSSV
+700 TVGLSLV
-709 GIILPNELGNKALA
+709 GIILPNELGNKAIA
-723 VRKIIDVETGHGP
+723 VRRIIDVETGHGQ
-736 LERTAIKNGLLGTR
+736 LEKTAMKSGLLGTL

-756 TEVMDIAAAS
+756 TEVMDVVAVS
-766 QWSEENLIS
+766 QWSEENPLL

>member
-1 MHFKDLW
+1 
-8 RLFMAD
+8 MAD

-23 IEASENLEQLDQD
+23 IEASENLDQLDQD

-89 KLQFD
+89 KLHFD
-94 EQLASLLLEL
+94 EQMASLLLEL

-114 IESTGKEGETTFPD
+114 IESTGKEGDAAFPD
-128 LCQKMDAACLLAAA
+128 LCQKMDATCLLAAA
-142 TPNNQIEE
+142 PQSNQTEE
-150 HPTSTPSSTNN
+150 CLASPSSSTNQSN
-161 SIQQNDPAAPA
+161 QPDDRTTST
-172 PEEQPVVSTPPNDQT
+172 PEEQPVVSTTSNHPAEADKLAP
-187 ENDEPLTVASTD
+187 VASPD
-199 TPSLSESVRSNT
+199 ILSRSGSTRSNN
-211 TFDSTIRVDVQLLDT
+211 TFDATIRVDVQLLDT

-238 NQLRTTTT
+238 NQLRTTAT

-256 RIHAVTGELQEVAM
+256 RIHTVTGELQEVAM

-299 DLLIDGSDT
+299 NLHIDGSDT

-330 DHGVE
+330 DHGIE
-335 SKDVR
+335 SKDMR
-340 SIAGK
+340 SVAGK
-345 PTSGT
+345 STSGE

-383 EKGLVTDD
+383 EKGLVTED
-391 AASDMSDERIFQF
+391 AASAMSDERIFQF

-410 STAAAVTDISGRGV
+410 STANAVTDISGRGV

-435 IGGTIDITSQRGVG
+435 IGGTIDISSQRGVG
-449 TVVRVRIPLTLAIIP
+449 TIVRVRIPLTLAIIP
-464 ALIVSSNGQRL
+464 ALIISSGGERL
-475 AIPQAYIQEI
+475 AIPQPYIQEL
-485 VALKRTGTSHLIDG
+485 VSLRKNGTIHIIDG

-511 LIPVIYL
+511 LIPVVYL
-518 DKWLGLR
+518 DRWLGLR
-525 DWEKRPTFGTV
+525 DWEKRPTSGTV
-536 VVIKVDNHEFGLV
+536 VVVKVDNHEFGLV

-560 SHATETTGLWFIVV
+560 SHATETTGLSFIVV
-574 KAIGSL
+574 KAISSL

-628 KPQAVVQESSRYLVC
+628 EPSEVVQESSRYLVC
-643 KTHNGHRFAVPL
+643 ETHNGHRVAVPL
-655 NQVQRLES
+655 NQVQRLEN
-663 FMESE
+663 FLESE
-668 INHAADSYFVKRN
+668 IDPAADSRFVKRN
-681 GELTQLIDPD
+681 GELTQLINPD
-691 QFLDTSKKI
+691 QVLHTSKELGKE
-700 RKKPTGSSV
+700 PTGSLV
-709 GIILPNELGNKALA
+709 GIILSNELGNKAIA
-723 VRKIIDVETGHGP
+723 VRRIIDIETGHGP
-736 LERTAIKNGLLGTR
+736 LEKTATKRGLLGTL
-750 LVGGSA
+750 LVGDSA
-756 TEVMDIAAAS
+756 TEVMDIVSAS
-766 QWSEENLIS
+766 QWSEENPLS

>member
-1 MHFKDLW
+1 
-8 RLFMAD
+8 MAD

-23 IEASENLEQLDQD
+23 IEASENLDQLDQD

-46 PDRLASIFRT
+46 PNRLASIFRT

-89 KLQFD
+89 KFTFN

-104 VDAIRTFLTA
+104 VDAIRTFLSS
-114 IESTGKEGETTFPD
+114 IESTGKEGDAAFPD
-128 LCQKMDAACLLAAA
+128 LCQKLDAACLSA
-142 TPNNQIEE
+142 
-150 HPTSTPSSTNN
+150 
-161 SIQQNDPAAPA
+161 
-172 PEEQPVVSTPPNDQT
+172 
-187 ENDEPLTVASTD
+187 D
-199 TPSLSESVRSNT
+199 TPSVHETEERTAASTASTNQSNQPDNQIVSAPVAEPVASITPNDLPEADNSTSGVSSEILSRPESTRSGN

-238 NQLRTTTT
+238 NQLRTTATD
-246 NEPALLDAVN
+246 EPALLDAVN
-256 RIHAVTGELQEVAM
+256 RIHTVTGELQEVAM

-285 RIVRDVAAACDKKV
+285 RIVRDVASACDKKV
-299 DLLIDGSDT
+299 NLHIDGSDT

-330 DHGVE
+330 DHGIE
-335 SKDVR
+335 SKDMR
-340 SIAGK
+340 SVTGK
-345 PTSGT
+345 SASGE

-376 AVCKKAV
+376 AVRKKAV

-391 AASDMSDERIFQF
+391 VASAMSDERIFQF

-410 STAAAVTDISGRGV
+410 STANAVTDISGRGV

-435 IGGTIDITSQRGVG
+435 IGGTIDISSQRGIG

-464 ALIVSSNGQRL
+464 ALIISSGGERL
-475 AIPQAYIQEI
+475 AIPQPYIQEL
-485 VALKRTGTSHLIDG
+485 VALRKNGTSHMIDG

-511 LIPVIYL
+511 LIPVVYL
-518 DKWLGLR
+518 DRWLGLR
-525 DWEKRPTFGTV
+525 NWEKRPTSGTV
-536 VVIKVDNHEFGLV
+536 VVVKVDNHEFGLV

-574 KAIGSL
+574 KAISSL

-628 KPQAVVQESSRYLVC
+628 KPRDVVQESSRYLVC
-643 KTHNGHRFAVPL
+643 ETHNGHRVAVPL
-655 NQVQRLES
+655 NQVQRLEN
-663 FMESE
+663 FLQSE
-668 INHAADSYFVKRN
+668 IDAAADSSFVKRN

-691 QFLDTSKKI
+691 QVLHTSEELGKE
-700 RKKPTGSSV
+700 TVGLSLV
-709 GIILPNELGNKALA
+709 GIILPHELGNKALA
-723 VRKIIDVETGHGP
+723 VRRIIDVETGHGP
-736 LERTAIKNGLLGTR
+736 LEKTGTKSGLLGTL

-756 TEVMDIAAAS
+756 TEVMDIVAVS
-766 QWSEENLIS
+766 QWSEENPLL

>member
-1 MHFKDLW
+1 
-8 RLFMAD
+8 MAD

-23 IEASENLEQLDQD
+23 IEASENLDQLDQD

-89 KLQFD
+89 KLHFD
-94 EQLASLLLEL
+94 EQMASLLLEL

-114 IESTGKEGETTFPD
+114 IESTGKEGDAAFPD
-128 LCQKMDAACLLAAA
+128 LCQKMDATCLLAAA
-142 TPNNQIEE
+142 PQSNQTEE
-150 HPTSTPSSTNN
+150 CLASPSSSTNQSN
-161 SIQQNDPAAPA
+161 QPDDRTTST
-172 PEEQPVVSTPPNDQT
+172 PEEQPVVSTTSNHPAEADKLAP
-187 ENDEPLTVASTD
+187 VASPD
-199 TPSLSESVRSNT
+199 ILSRSGSTRSNN
-211 TFDSTIRVDVQLLDT
+211 TFDATIRVDVQLLDT

-238 NQLRTTTT
+238 NQLRTTAT

-256 RIHAVTGELQEVAM
+256 RIHTVTGELQEVAM

-299 DLLIDGSDT
+299 NLHIDGSDT

-330 DHGVE
+330 DHGIE
-335 SKDVR
+335 SKDMR
-340 SIAGK
+340 SVAGK
-345 PTSGT
+345 STSGE

-383 EKGLVTDD
+383 EKGLVTED
-391 AASDMSDERIFQF
+391 AASAMSDERIFQF

-410 STAAAVTDISGRGV
+410 STANAVTDISGRGV

-435 IGGTIDITSQRGVG
+435 IGGTIDISSQRGVG
-449 TVVRVRIPLTLAIIP
+449 TIVRVRIPLTLAIIP
-464 ALIVSSNGQRL
+464 ALIISSGGERL
-475 AIPQAYIQEI
+475 AIPQPYIQEL
-485 VALKRTGTSHLIDG
+485 VSLRKNGTIHIIDG

-511 LIPVIYL
+511 LIPVVYL
-518 DKWLGLR
+518 DRWLGLR
-525 DWEKRPTFGTV
+525 DWEKRPTSGTV
-536 VVIKVDNHEFGLV
+536 VVVKVDNHEFGLV

-560 SHATETTGLWFIVV
+560 SHATETTGLSFIVV
-574 KAIGSL
+574 KAISSL

-628 KPQAVVQESSRYLVC
+628 EPSEVVQESSRYLVC
-643 KTHNGHRFAVPL
+643 ETHNGHRVAVPL
-655 NQVQRLES
+655 NQVQRLEN
-663 FMESE
+663 FLESE
-668 INHAADSYFVKRN
+668 IDPAADSRFVKRN

-691 QFLDTSKKI
+691 QVLHTSKELGKE
-700 RKKPTGSSV
+700 PTGSLV
-709 GIILPNELGNKALA
+709 GIILPNELGNKAFA
-723 VRKIIDVETGHGP
+723 VRRIIDIETGHGP
-736 LERTAIKNGLLGTR
+736 LEKTATKRGLLGTL
-750 LVGGSA
+750 LVGDSA
-756 TEVMDIAAAS
+756 TEVMDIVSAS
-766 QWSEENLIS
+766 QWSEENPLS

>member
-1 MHFKDLW
+1 M
-8 RLFMAD
+8 
-14 NEEFISEFL
+14 
-23 IEASENLEQLDQD
+23 
-36 LVALEKNPHD
+36 
-46 PDRLASIFRT
+46 
-56 IHTIKGT
+56 
-63 CGFFGFTKLSN
+63 
-74 LSHHGE
+74 
-80 HLLGLLRDG
+80 
-89 KLQFD
+89 
-94 EQLASLLLEL
+94 ASLLLEL

-114 IESTGKEGETTFPD
+114 IESTGKEGDAAFPD
-128 LCQKMDAACLLAAA
+128 LCQKMDATCLLAAA
-142 TPNNQIEE
+142 PQNNQTEE
-150 HPTSTPSSTNN
+150 CLASPSSSTNQSN
-161 SIQQNDPAAPA
+161 QPDDRTTST
-172 PEEQPVVSTPPNDQT
+172 PEEQPVVSTTSNHPAEADKLAP
-187 ENDEPLTVASTD
+187 VASPD
-199 TPSLSESVRSNT
+199 ILSRSESTRSNN
-211 TFDSTIRVDVQLLDT
+211 TFDATIRVDVQLLDT

-238 NQLRTTTT
+238 NQLRTTAT

-256 RIHAVTGELQEVAM
+256 RIHTVTGELQEVAM

-299 DLLIDGSDT
+299 NLHIDGSDT

-330 DHGVE
+330 DHGIE
-335 SKDVR
+335 SKDMR
-340 SIAGK
+340 SVAGK
-345 PTSGT
+345 STSGE

-383 EKGLVTDD
+383 EKGLVTED
-391 AASDMSDERIFQF
+391 AASAMSDERIFQF

-410 STAAAVTDISGRGV
+410 STANAVTDISGRGV

-435 IGGTIDITSQRGVG
+435 IGGTIDISSQRGVG
-449 TVVRVRIPLTLAIIP
+449 TIVRVRIPLTLAIIP
-464 ALIVSSNGQRL
+464 ALIISSGGERL
-475 AIPQAYIQEI
+475 AIPQPYIQEL
-485 VALKRTGTSHLIDG
+485 VSLRKNGTIHIIDG

-511 LIPVIYL
+511 LIPVVYL
-518 DKWLGLR
+518 DRWLGLR
-525 DWEKRPTFGTV
+525 DWEKRPTSGTV
-536 VVIKVDNHEFGLV
+536 VVVKVDNHEFGLV

-574 KAIGSL
+574 KAISSL

-628 KPQAVVQESSRYLVC
+628 EPREVVQESSRYLVC
-643 KTHNGHRFAVPL
+643 ETHNGHRVAVPL
-655 NQVQRLES
+655 NQVQRLEN
-663 FMESE
+663 FLESE
-668 INHAADSYFVKRN
+668 IDPAADSRFVKRN

-691 QFLDTSKKI
+691 QVLHTSKELGKE
-700 RKKPTGSSV
+700 PTGSLV
-709 GIILPNELGNKALA
+709 GIILPNELGNKAIA
-723 VRKIIDVETGHGP
+723 VRRIIDIETGHGP
-736 LERTAIKNGLLGTR
+736 LEKTATKRGLLGTL
-750 LVGGSA
+750 LVGDSA
-756 TEVMDIAAAS
+756 TEVMDIVSAS
-766 QWSEENLIS
+766 QWSEENPLS

>member
-1 MHFKDLW
+1 
-8 RLFMAD
+8 MAD

-23 IEASENLEQLDQD
+23 IEASENLDQLDQD

-46 PDRLASIFRT
+46 PDRLGSIFRT

-89 KLQFD
+89 KLHFD

-114 IESTGKEGETTFPD
+114 IESTGKEGDAAFPD
-128 LCQKMDAACLLAAA
+128 LCQKMDATCLLAAA
-142 TPNNQIEE
+142 PPNNQTEE
-150 HPTSTPSSTNN
+150 RLASPSSSTNQSN
-161 SIQQNDPAAPA
+161 QPDDCTTTV
-172 PEEQPVVSTPPNDQT
+172 PEERPVVSTISNDPA
-187 ENDEPLTVASTD
+187 EADKLTPAANPDILSRAEST
-199 TPSLSESVRSNT
+199 RFNN
-211 TFDSTIRVDVQLLDT
+211 TFDATIRVDVQLLDT

-238 NQLRTTTT
+238 NQLRTTAT
-246 NEPALLDAVN
+246 NEPALLNAVN
-256 RIHAVTGELQEVAM
+256 RIHAVTGALQEVAM

-285 RIVRDVAAACDKKV
+285 RIVRDVAAACNKKV
-299 DLLIDGSDT
+299 NLHIDGSDT

-330 DHGVE
+330 DHGIE
-335 SKDVR
+335 SKDMR
-340 SIAGK
+340 SVAGK
-345 PTSGT
+345 STSGE

-376 AVCKKAV
+376 AVSQKAV

-391 AASDMSDERIFQF
+391 AASAMSDERIFQF

-410 STAAAVTDISGRGV
+410 STANAVTDVSGRGV

-435 IGGTIDITSQRGVG
+435 IGGTIDISSQRGTG

-464 ALIVSSNGQRL
+464 ALIISSGGERL
-475 AIPQAYIQEI
+475 AIPQSYIQEL
-485 VALKRTGTSHLIDG
+485 VALRKNGTSHMIDG

-511 LIPVIYL
+511 LIPVVYL
-518 DKWLGLR
+518 DRWLGLR
-525 DWEKRPTFGTV
+525 DWKKRPISGTV
-536 VVIKVDNHEFGLV
+536 VVVKVDNHEFGLV

-574 KAIGSL
+574 KAISSL

-616 TRRAGDL
+616 TRHAGDL
-623 QSTSE
+623 KSTSE
-628 KPQAVVQESSRYLVC
+628 ERREVVQESSRYLVC
-643 KTHNGHRFAVPL
+643 ETHNGHRVAVPL
-655 NQVQRLES
+655 NQVQRLEN
-663 FMESE
+663 FLESE
-668 INHAADSYFVKRN
+668 IDPAANSRFVKRN

-691 QFLDTSKKI
+691 RVLHTPKELGKES
-700 RKKPTGSSV
+700 TGSLV
-709 GIILPNELGNKALA
+709 GIILPNELGNKAIA
-723 VRKIIDVETGHGP
+723 VRRIIDVETGHGP
-736 LERTAIKNGLLGTR
+736 LEKTAKKRGLLGTL

-756 TEVMDIAAAS
+756 TEVMDIVSAS
-766 QWSEENLIS
+766 QWSEENPLS

>member
-1 MHFKDLW
+1 
-8 RLFMAD
+8 MAD

-23 IEASENLEQLDQD
+23 IEASENLDQLDQD
-36 LVALEKNPHD
+36 LVALEKNPRD

-89 KLQFD
+89 KLHFD

-114 IESTGKEGETTFPD
+114 IESTGKEGDAAFPD
-128 LCQKMDAACLLAAA
+128 LCQKIDATCLSAA
-142 TPNNQIEE
+142 PPLNNQTEE
-150 HPTSTPSSTNN
+150 CLTSPSSSTNQSN
-161 SIQQNDPAAPA
+161 QPDDRTATV
-172 PEEQPVVSTPPNDQT
+172 PEEHPVVSTSSNDP
-187 ENDEPLTVASTD
+187 DEADKLTPATNHEILSR
-199 TPSLSESVRSNT
+199 SESTRFNN
-211 TFDSTIRVDVQLLDT
+211 TFDATIRVDVQLLDT

-238 NQLRTTTT
+238 NQLRTTAT
-246 NEPALLDAVN
+246 NEPALLNAVN

-285 RIVRDVAAACDKKV
+285 RIVRDVATACNKKV
-299 DLLIDGSDT
+299 NLHIDGSDT

-330 DHGVE
+330 DHGIE
-335 SKDVR
+335 SKDMR
-340 SIAGK
+340 SVAGK
-345 PTSGT
+345 STSGE

-376 AVCKKAV
+376 AVSKKAV
-383 EKGLVTDD
+383 EKGLVTND
-391 AASDMSDERIFQF
+391 AASAMSDERIYQF

-410 STAAAVTDISGRGV
+410 STANVVTDVSGRGV

-435 IGGTIDITSQRGVG
+435 IGGTIDISSQRGNG

-464 ALIVSSNGQRL
+464 ALIISSGGERL
-475 AIPQAYIQEI
+475 AIPQPYIQEL
-485 VALKRTGTSHLIDG
+485 VALRKNGTSHQIDG
-499 LEGAP
+499 LKGAP

-511 LIPVIYL
+511 IIPVVYL
-518 DKWLGLR
+518 DRWLGLR
-525 DWEKRPTFGTV
+525 DWEKRPTSGTV
-536 VVIKVDNHEFGLV
+536 VVVKVDNHEFGLV

-560 SHATETTGLWFIVV
+560 SHASETTGLWFIVV
-574 KAIGSL
+574 KAISSL

-600 ILDLRGIT
+600 ILDLRGIV

-616 TRRAGDL
+616 TRHAGDL

-628 KPQAVVQESSRYLVC
+628 EPREVVQESSRYLVC
-643 KTHNGHRFAVPL
+643 ETHNGHRVAVPL
-655 NQVQRLES
+655 NQVQRLEN
-663 FMESE
+663 FLESE
-668 INHAADSYFVKRN
+668 IDPAADSHFVKRN

-691 QFLDTSKKI
+691 RVLHTPKEL
-700 RKKPTGSSV
+700 RKESTGSLV
-709 GIILPNELGNKALA
+709 GIILPDELGNKAIA
-723 VRKIIDVETGHGP
+723 VRRIIDVETAHGP
-736 LERTAIKNGLLGTR
+736 LEKTAKKRGLLGTL

-756 TEVMDIAAAS
+756 TEVMDIISAS
-766 QWSEENLIS
+766 QWPEENPLS

>member
-1 MHFKDLW
+1 
-8 RLFMAD
+8 MAD

-23 IEASENLEQLDQD
+23 IEASENLDQLDQD

-89 KLQFD
+89 KLHFD
-94 EQLASLLLEL
+94 EQMASLLLEL

-114 IESTGKEGETTFPD
+114 IESTGKEGDAAFPD
-128 LCQKMDAACLLAAA
+128 LCQKMDATCLLTAA
-142 TPNNQIEE
+142 PQNNQTEE
-150 HPTSTPSSTNN
+150 CLASPSSSTNQSN
-161 SIQQNDPAAPA
+161 QPDDRTTST
-172 PEEQPVVSTPPNDQT
+172 PEEQPVVSTTSNHPAEADKLAP
-187 ENDEPLTVASTD
+187 VASPD
-199 TPSLSESVRSNT
+199 ILSRSGSTRSNN
-211 TFDSTIRVDVQLLDT
+211 TFDATIRVDVQLLDT

-238 NQLRTTTT
+238 NQLRTTAT

-256 RIHAVTGELQEVAM
+256 RIHTVTGELQEVAM

-299 DLLIDGSDT
+299 NLHIDGSDT

-330 DHGVE
+330 DHGIE
-335 SKDVR
+335 SKDMR
-340 SIAGK
+340 SVAGK
-345 PTSGT
+345 STSGE

-383 EKGLVTDD
+383 EKGLVTED
-391 AASDMSDERIFQF
+391 AASAMSDERIFQF

-410 STAAAVTDISGRGV
+410 STANAVTDISGRGV

-435 IGGTIDITSQRGVG
+435 IGGTIDISSQRGVG
-449 TVVRVRIPLTLAIIP
+449 TIVRVRIPLTLAIIP
-464 ALIVSSNGQRL
+464 ALIISSGGERL
-475 AIPQAYIQEI
+475 AIPQPYIQEL
-485 VALKRTGTSHLIDG
+485 VSLRKNGTTHIIDG

-511 LIPVIYL
+511 LIPVVYL
-518 DKWLGLR
+518 DRWLGLR
-525 DWEKRPTFGTV
+525 DWEKRPTSGTV
-536 VVIKVDNHEFGLV
+536 VVVKVDNHEFGLV

-560 SHATETTGLWFIVV
+560 SHATETTGLSFIVV
-574 KAIGSL
+574 KAISSL

-628 KPQAVVQESSRYLVC
+628 EPSEVVQESSRYLVC
-643 KTHNGHRFAVPL
+643 ETHNGHRVAVPL
-655 NQVQRLES
+655 NQVQRLEN
-663 FMESE
+663 FLESE
-668 INHAADSYFVKRN
+668 IDPAADSRFVKRN

-691 QFLDTSKKI
+691 QVLHTSKELGKE
-700 RKKPTGSSV
+700 PTGSLV
-709 GIILPNELGNKALA
+709 GIILPNELGNKAIA
-723 VRKIIDVETGHGP
+723 VRRIIDIETGHGP
-736 LERTAIKNGLLGTR
+736 LEKTATKRGLLGTL
-750 LVGGSA
+750 LVGDSA
-756 TEVMDIAAAS
+756 TEVMDIVSAS
-766 QWSEENLIS
+766 QWSEENPLS

>member
-1 MHFKDLW
+1 
-8 RLFMAD
+8 MAD

-23 IEASENLEQLDQD
+23 IEASENLDQLDQD

-89 KLQFD
+89 KLHFD
-94 EQLASLLLEL
+94 EQMASLLLEL

-114 IESTGKEGETTFPD
+114 IESTGKEGDAAFPD
-128 LCQKMDAACLLAAA
+128 LCQKMDATCLLAAA
-142 TPNNQIEE
+142 PKNNQTEE
-150 HPTSTPSSTNN
+150 CLASPSSSTNQSN
-161 SIQQNDPAAPA
+161 QPDDRTTST
-172 PEEQPVVSTPPNDQT
+172 PEEQPVVSTTSNHPAEADKLAP
-187 ENDEPLTVASTD
+187 VASPD
-199 TPSLSESVRSNT
+199 ILSRSGSTRSNN
-211 TFDSTIRVDVQLLDT
+211 TFDATIRVDVQLLDT

-238 NQLRTTTT
+238 NQLRTTAT

-256 RIHAVTGELQEVAM
+256 RIHTVTGELQEVAM

-299 DLLIDGSDT
+299 NLHIDGSDT

-330 DHGVE
+330 DHGIE
-335 SKDVR
+335 SKDMR
-340 SIAGK
+340 SVAGK
-345 PTSGT
+345 STSGE

-383 EKGLVTDD
+383 EKGLVTED
-391 AASDMSDERIFQF
+391 AASAMSDERIFQF

-410 STAAAVTDISGRGV
+410 STANAVTDISGRGV

-435 IGGTIDITSQRGVG
+435 IGGTIDISSQRGVG
-449 TVVRVRIPLTLAIIP
+449 TIVRVRIPLTLAIIP
-464 ALIVSSNGQRL
+464 ALIISSGGERL
-475 AIPQAYIQEI
+475 AIPQPYIQEL
-485 VALKRTGTSHLIDG
+485 VSLRKNGTTHIIDG

-511 LIPVIYL
+511 LIPVVYL
-518 DKWLGLR
+518 DRWLGLR
-525 DWEKRPTFGTV
+525 DWEKRPTSGTV
-536 VVIKVDNHEFGLV
+536 VVVKVDNHEFGLV

-560 SHATETTGLWFIVV
+560 SHATETTGLSFIVV
-574 KAIGSL
+574 KAISSL

-608 MAADIPAL
+608 MAADIPSL

-628 KPQAVVQESSRYLVC
+628 EPSEVVQESSRYLVC
-643 KTHNGHRFAVPL
+643 ETHNGHRVAVPL
-655 NQVQRLES
+655 NQVQRLEN
-663 FMESE
+663 FLESE
-668 INHAADSYFVKRN
+668 IDPAADSRFVKRN

-691 QFLDTSKKI
+691 QVLHTSKELGKE
-700 RKKPTGSSV
+700 PTGSLV
-709 GIILPNELGNKALA
+709 GIILPNELGNKAIA
-723 VRKIIDVETGHGP
+723 VRRIIDIETGHGP
-736 LERTAIKNGLLGTR
+736 LEKTATKRGLLGTL
-750 LVGGSA
+750 LVGDSA
-756 TEVMDIAAAS
+756 TEVMDIVSAS
-766 QWSEENLIS
+766 QWSEENPLS

>member
-1 MHFKDLW
+1 
-8 RLFMAD
+8 MAD

-23 IEASENLEQLDQD
+23 IEASENLDQLDQD

-89 KLQFD
+89 KLHFD
-94 EQLASLLLEL
+94 EQMASLLLEL

-114 IESTGKEGETTFPD
+114 IESTGKEGDAAFPD
-128 LCQKMDAACLLAAA
+128 LCQKMDATCLLAAA
-142 TPNNQIEE
+142 PQNNQTEE
-150 HPTSTPSSTNN
+150 CLASPSSSTNQSN
-161 SIQQNDPAAPA
+161 QPDDRTTST
-172 PEEQPVVSTPPNDQT
+172 PEEQPVVSTTSNHPAEADKLAP
-187 ENDEPLTVASTD
+187 VASPD
-199 TPSLSESVRSNT
+199 ILSRSGSTRSNN
-211 TFDSTIRVDVQLLDT
+211 TFDATIRVDVQLLDT

-238 NQLRTTTT
+238 NQLRTTAT

-256 RIHAVTGELQEVAM
+256 RIHTVTGELQEVAM

-299 DLLIDGSDT
+299 NLHIDGSDT

-330 DHGVE
+330 DHGIE
-335 SKDVR
+335 SKDMR
-340 SIAGK
+340 SVAGK
-345 PTSGT
+345 STSGE

-383 EKGLVTDD
+383 EKGLVTED
-391 AASDMSDERIFQF
+391 AASAMSDERIFQF

-410 STAAAVTDISGRGV
+410 STANAVTDISGRGV

-435 IGGTIDITSQRGVG
+435 IGGTIDISSQRGVG
-449 TVVRVRIPLTLAIIP
+449 TIVRVRIPLTLAIIP
-464 ALIVSSNGQRL
+464 ALIISSGGERL
-475 AIPQAYIQEI
+475 AIPQPYIQEL
-485 VALKRTGTSHLIDG
+485 VSLRKNGTIHIIDG

-511 LIPVIYL
+511 LIPVVYL
-518 DKWLGLR
+518 DRWLGLR
-525 DWEKRPTFGTV
+525 DWEKRPTSGTV
-536 VVIKVDNHEFGLV
+536 VVVKVDNHEFGLV

-574 KAIGSL
+574 KAISSL

-628 KPQAVVQESSRYLVC
+628 EPSEVVQESSRYLVC
-643 KTHNGHRFAVPL
+643 ETHNGHRVAVPL
-655 NQVQRLES
+655 NQVQRLEN
-663 FMESE
+663 FLESE
-668 INHAADSYFVKRN
+668 IDPAADSRFVKRN

-691 QFLDTSKKI
+691 QVLHTSKELGKE
-700 RKKPTGSSV
+700 PTGSLV
-709 GIILPNELGNKALA
+709 GIILPNELGNKAIA
-723 VRKIIDVETGHGP
+723 VRRIIDIETGHGP
-736 LERTAIKNGLLGTR
+736 LEKTATKRGLLGTL
-750 LVGGSA
+750 LVGNSA
-756 TEVMDIAAAS
+756 TEVMDIVSAS
-766 QWSEENLIS
+766 QWSEENPLS

>member
-1 MHFKDLW
+1 
-8 RLFMAD
+8 MAD

-23 IEASENLEQLDQD
+23 IEASENLDQLDQD

-89 KLQFD
+89 KLHFD
-94 EQLASLLLEL
+94 EQMASLLLEL

-114 IESTGKEGETTFPD
+114 IESTGKEGDAAFPD
-128 LCQKMDAACLLAAA
+128 LCQKMDATCLLAAA
-142 TPNNQIEE
+142 PQNNQTEE
-150 HPTSTPSSTNN
+150 CLASPSSSTNQSN
-161 SIQQNDPAAPA
+161 QPDDRTTST
-172 PEEQPVVSTPPNDQT
+172 PEEQPVVSTTSNHPAEADKLAP
-187 ENDEPLTVASTD
+187 VASPD
-199 TPSLSESVRSNT
+199 ILSRSESTRSNN
-211 TFDSTIRVDVQLLDT
+211 TFDATIRVDVQLLDT

-238 NQLRTTTT
+238 NQLRTTAT

-256 RIHAVTGELQEVAM
+256 RIHTVTGELQEVAM

-299 DLLIDGSDT
+299 NLHIDGSDT

-330 DHGVE
+330 DHGIE
-335 SKDVR
+335 SKDMR
-340 SIAGK
+340 SVAGK
-345 PTSGT
+345 STSGE

-383 EKGLVTDD
+383 EKGLVTED
-391 AASDMSDERIFQF
+391 AASAMSDERIFQF

-410 STAAAVTDISGRGV
+410 STANAVTDISGRGV

-435 IGGTIDITSQRGVG
+435 IGGTIDISSQRGVG
-449 TVVRVRIPLTLAIIP
+449 TIVRVRIPLTLAIIP
-464 ALIVSSNGQRL
+464 ALIISSGGERL
-475 AIPQAYIQEI
+475 AIPQPYIQEL
-485 VALKRTGTSHLIDG
+485 VSLRKNGTIHIIDG

-511 LIPVIYL
+511 LIPVVYL
-518 DKWLGLR
+518 DRWLGLR
-525 DWEKRPTFGTV
+525 DWEKRPTSGTV
-536 VVIKVDNHEFGLV
+536 VVVKVDNHEFGLV

-574 KAIGSL
+574 KAISSL

-628 KPQAVVQESSRYLVC
+628 EPSEVVQESSRYLVC
-643 KTHNGHRFAVPL
+643 ETHNGHRVAVPL
-655 NQVQRLES
+655 NQVQRLEN
-663 FMESE
+663 FLESE
-668 INHAADSYFVKRN
+668 IDPAADSRFVKRN

-691 QFLDTSKKI
+691 QVLHTSKELGKE
-700 RKKPTGSSV
+700 PTGSLV
-709 GIILPNELGNKALA
+709 GIILPNELGNKAIA
-723 VRKIIDVETGHGP
+723 VRRIIDIETGHGP
-736 LERTAIKNGLLGTR
+736 LEKTATKRGLLGTL
-750 LVGGSA
+750 LVGDSA
-756 TEVMDIAAAS
+756 TEVMDIVSAS
-766 QWSEENLIS
+766 QWSEENPLS

>member
-1 MHFKDLW
+1 
-8 RLFMAD
+8 MAD

-23 IEASENLEQLDQD
+23 IEASENLDQLDQD

-89 KLQFD
+89 KLHFD
-94 EQLASLLLEL
+94 EQMASLLLEL

-114 IESTGKEGETTFPD
+114 IESTGKEGDAAFPD
-128 LCQKMDAACLLAAA
+128 LCQKMDATCLLAAA
-142 TPNNQIEE
+142 PQNNQTEE
-150 HPTSTPSSTNN
+150 CLASPSSSTNQSN
-161 SIQQNDPAAPA
+161 QPDDRTTST
-172 PEEQPVVSTPPNDQT
+172 PEEQPVVSTTSNHPAEADKLAP
-187 ENDEPLTVASTD
+187 VASPD
-199 TPSLSESVRSNT
+199 ILSRSGSTRSNN
-211 TFDSTIRVDVQLLDT
+211 TFDATIRVDVQLLDT

-238 NQLRTTTT
+238 NQLRTTAT

-256 RIHAVTGELQEVAM
+256 RIHTVTGELQEVAM

-299 DLLIDGSDT
+299 NLHIDGSDT

-330 DHGVE
+330 DHGIE
-335 SKDVR
+335 SKDMR
-340 SIAGK
+340 SVAGK
-345 PTSGT
+345 STSGE

-383 EKGLVTDD
+383 EKGLVTED
-391 AASDMSDERIFQF
+391 AASAMSDERIFQF

-410 STAAAVTDISGRGV
+410 STANAVTDISGRGV

-435 IGGTIDITSQRGVG
+435 IGGTIDISSQRGVG
-449 TVVRVRIPLTLAIIP
+449 TIVRVRIPLTLAIIP
-464 ALIVSSNGQRL
+464 ALIISSGGERL
-475 AIPQAYIQEI
+475 AIPQPYIQEL
-485 VALKRTGTSHLIDG
+485 VSLRKNGTTHIIDG

-511 LIPVIYL
+511 LIPVVYL
-518 DKWLGLR
+518 DRWLGLR
-525 DWEKRPTFGTV
+525 DWEKRPTSGTV
-536 VVIKVDNHEFGLV
+536 VVVKVDNHEFGLV

-560 SHATETTGLWFIVV
+560 SHATETTGLSFIVV
-574 KAIGSL
+574 KAISSL

-628 KPQAVVQESSRYLVC
+628 EPSEVVQESSRYLVC
-643 KTHNGHRFAVPL
+643 ETHNGHRVAVPL
-655 NQVQRLES
+655 NQVQRLEN
-663 FMESE
+663 FLESE
-668 INHAADSYFVKRN
+668 IDPAADSRFVKRN

-691 QFLDTSKKI
+691 QVLHTSKELGKE
-700 RKKPTGSSV
+700 PTGSLV
-709 GIILPNELGNKALA
+709 GIILPNELGNKAIA
-723 VRKIIDVETGHGP
+723 VRRIIDIETGHGP
-736 LERTAIKNGLLGTR
+736 LEKTATKRGLLGTL
-750 LVGGSA
+750 LVGDSA
-756 TEVMDIAAAS
+756 TEVMDIVSAS
-766 QWSEENLIS
+766 QWSEENPLS

>member
-1 MHFKDLW
+1 
-8 RLFMAD
+8 MAD

-23 IEASENLEQLDQD
+23 IEASENLDQLDQD

-46 PDRLASIFRT
+46 PNRLASIFRT

-89 KLQFD
+89 KFTFN

-104 VDAIRTFLTA
+104 VDAIRTFLSS
-114 IESTGKEGETTFPD
+114 IESTGKEGDAAFPD
-128 LCQKMDAACLLAAA
+128 LCQKLDAACL
-142 TPNNQIEE
+142 
-150 HPTSTPSSTNN
+150 
-161 SIQQNDPAAPA
+161 
-172 PEEQPVVSTPPNDQT
+172 
-187 ENDEPLTVASTD
+187 STD
-199 TPSLSESVRSNT
+199 TPSAHETEEQTAASTASTNQSNQPDNQIVSPPVAEPVASITPNDLPEADNSTSGVSPDILSRPESTRSGN

-238 NQLRTTTT
+238 NQLRTTATD
-246 NEPALLDAVN
+246 EPALLDAVN
-256 RIHAVTGELQEVAM
+256 RIHTVTGELQEVAM

-285 RIVRDVAAACDKKV
+285 RIVRDVASACDKKV
-299 DLLIDGSDT
+299 NLHIDGSDT

-330 DHGVE
+330 DHGIE
-335 SKDVR
+335 SKDMR
-340 SIAGK
+340 SVTGK
-345 PTSGT
+345 PALGE

-376 AVCKKAV
+376 AVRKKAV

-391 AASDMSDERIFQF
+391 VASAMSDERIFQF

-410 STAAAVTDISGRGV
+410 STANAVTDISGRGV

-435 IGGTIDITSQRGVG
+435 IGGTIDISSQRGIG
-449 TVVRVRIPLTLAIIP
+449 TIVRVRIPLTLAIIP
-464 ALIVSSNGQRL
+464 ALIISSGGERL
-475 AIPQAYIQEI
+475 AIPQPYIQEL
-485 VALKRTGTSHLIDG
+485 VALRKNGTSHMIDG

-511 LIPVIYL
+511 LIPVVYL
-518 DKWLGLR
+518 DRWLGLR
-525 DWEKRPTFGTV
+525 NWEKRPTSGTV
-536 VVIKVDNHEFGLV
+536 VVVKVDNHEFGLV

-574 KAIGSL
+574 KAISSL

-628 KPQAVVQESSRYLVC
+628 EPQDVVQESSRYLVC
-643 KTHNGHRFAVPL
+643 ETHNGHRVAVPL
-655 NQVQRLES
+655 NQVQRLEN
-663 FMESE
+663 FLQSE
-668 INHAADSYFVKRN
+668 IDAAADSSFVKRN

-691 QFLDTSKKI
+691 RVLHTSKEL
-700 RKKPTGSSV
+700 RKETGGLSLV
-709 GIILPNELGNKALA
+709 GIILPNELGNKAIA
-723 VRKIIDVETGHGP
+723 VRRIIDVETGHGQ
-736 LERTAIKNGLLGTR
+736 LEKTAMKSGLLGTL

-756 TEVMDIAAAS
+756 TEVMDVVAVS
-766 QWSEENLIS
+766 QWSEESPLL

>member
-1 MHFKDLW
+1 
-8 RLFMAD
+8 MAD

-23 IEASENLEQLDQD
+23 IEASENLDQLDQD

-89 KLQFD
+89 KLHFD
-94 EQLASLLLEL
+94 EQMASLLLEL

-114 IESTGKEGETTFPD
+114 IESTGKEGDAAFPD

-142 TPNNQIEE
+142 PHNNQAEE
-150 HPTSTPSSTNN
+150 RLTSPSSSANQSNQPDDRTTSTPEEQTVVSTT
-161 SIQQNDPAAPA
+161 SNDPAEADKLTPA
-172 PEEQPVVSTPPNDQT
+172 
-187 ENDEPLTVASTD
+187 ASPD
-199 TPSLSESVRSNT
+199 ILSRSESTRSNN
-211 TFDSTIRVDVQLLDT
+211 TFDATIRVDVQLLDT

-238 NQLRTTTT
+238 NQLRTTAT

-256 RIHAVTGELQEVAM
+256 RIHTVTGELQEVAM

-299 DLLIDGSDT
+299 NLHIDGSDT

-330 DHGVE
+330 DHGIE
-335 SKDVR
+335 SKDMR
-340 SIAGK
+340 SVAGK
-345 PTSGT
+345 STSGE

-383 EKGLVTDD
+383 EKGLVTED
-391 AASDMSDERIFQF
+391 AASAMSDERIFQF

-410 STAAAVTDISGRGV
+410 STANAVTDISGRGV

-435 IGGTIDITSQRGVG
+435 IGGTIDISSQRGVG
-449 TVVRVRIPLTLAIIP
+449 TIVRVRIPLTLAIIP
-464 ALIVSSNGQRL
+464 ALIISSGGERL
-475 AIPQAYIQEI
+475 AIPQPYVQEL
-485 VALKRTGTSHLIDG
+485 VSLRKNSTSHMIDG

-511 LIPVIYL
+511 LIPVVYL
-518 DKWLGLR
+518 DRWLGLR
-525 DWEKRPTFGTV
+525 DWEKRPTSGTV
-536 VVIKVDNHEFGLV
+536 VVVKVDNHEFGLV

-574 KAIGSL
+574 KAISSL

-628 KPQAVVQESSRYLVC
+628 EPREVVQESSRYLVC
-643 KTHNGHRFAVPL
+643 ETHNGHRVAVPL
-655 NQVQRLES
+655 NQVQRLEN
-663 FMESE
+663 FLESE
-668 INHAADSYFVKRN
+668 IDPAADSRFVKRN

-691 QFLDTSKKI
+691 QVLHTSKELGKQ
-700 RKKPTGSSV
+700 PTGSLV
-709 GIILPNELGNKALA
+709 GIILPNELGNKAIA
-723 VRKIIDVETGHGP
+723 VRRIIDIETGHGP
-736 LERTAIKNGLLGTR
+736 LEKTATKRGLLGTL
-750 LVGGSA
+750 LVGDSA
-756 TEVMDIAAAS
+756 TEVMDIVSAS
-766 QWSEENLIS
+766 QWSEENPLS